1 MRPAHVSFAG
11 YLAPSE
17 LVGSVTPMEPSA
29 PLSARKLVLSRTSSI
44 RKTEKAFSDL
54 AERSAA
60 AGWPHTIQTRKVG
73 TAEVP
78 VLFDLSFPSGSGHR
92 RIRMRSTATVLRM
105 LEQQFESYRLSV
117 KYQAL
122 IDTRSG
128 EVESAISTRAV
139 NTSSM
144 RRSVWDL
151 PGIEIDDDSSLTPD
165 AEAEDAAS
173 PTGWRLVVADE
184 DVTIELSPAS
194 PMFEATFP
202 IMGDVT
208 VKVRHRN
215 GPKGPR
221 ADDLLEEFVAH
232 FLIELELQHGLGAE
246 LRRRAPERPAGIG
259 VATSDVPPRFPQLRY
274 STEAMSFYWYGARAV
289 GMPLLQYLAFYQVLE
304 FYFSAFTRRAVVERL
319 RSQIKDPRFDLRNDT
334 AIDGLIEATRAAHAG
349 LKRELDQ
356 LRHTLEDCIAPE
368 ALRDFIR
375 SNDQLAAHLLAPKSV
390 IRGTS
395 ALRLEADDDELIRD
409 VADRVYRVRN
419 RIVHTKA
426 VGEEVGVELLLPTS
440 EESNSMWL
448 EIELVRWLAK
458 RALVHGASTR

>member
-1 MRPAHVSFAG
+1 MVLPRGPGSFQ
-11 YLAPSE
+11 
-17 LVGSVTPMEPSA
+17 
-29 PLSARKLVLSRTSSI
+29 
-44 RKTEKAFSDL
+44 KTKKAFADL
-54 AERSAA
+54 EQRATA
-60 AGWPHTIQTRKVG
+60 AGWTYATQTRKSGSV
-73 TAEVP
+73 EVP
-78 VLFDLSFPSGSGHR
+78 WVFDLNFPSGSGHR
-92 RIRMRSTATVLRM
+92 PIRMRTTQAVLRM
-105 LEQQFESYRLSV
+105 LDQQFESYRLSA

-122 IDTRSG
+122 IDTQSG

-139 NTSSM
+139 NTMST
-144 RRSVWDL
+144 RRTPWDL
-151 PGIEIDDDSSLTPD
+151 PGIEITDDSPLTPD
-165 AEAEDAAS
+165 AETEDATS
-173 PTGWRLVVADE
+173 PKGWRLVVADAE
-184 DVTIELSPAS
+184 VTIELSPAS

-202 IMGDVT
+202 YHGDVT
-208 VKVRHRN
+208 VKVKHRD
-215 GPKGPR
+215 GPRGPR
-221 ADDLLEEFVAH
+221 ADILLEEFVAH

-246 LRRRAPERPAGIG
+246 LRRRTPERPAGIG
-259 VATSDVPPRFPQLRY
+259 VTASDVPPRFPQLRY
-274 STEAMSFYWYGARAV
+274 STEAMSFYWYGAKAF

-356 LRHTLEDCIAPE
+356 LRHTLEDCVTPE

-375 SNDQLAAHLLAPKSV
+375 SNEQLSAHLLAPKSA

-395 ALRLEADDDELIRD
+395 ALRLDADDDELIRD
-409 VADRVYRVRN
+409 VAERVYRVRN

-426 VGEEVGVELLLPTS
+426 GGEEVGVELLLPTS